1 MFVALL
7 QGSGLK
13 TNELELALF
22 LRFQGV
28 AVFCHQSLATTE
40 IDVKRN
46 IQEKEKEIIK
56 REGDNQMNGIS
67 FVNYDDNIG
76 IEDDVKQDPT
86 YLPTTDSETLAAIYP
101 CEQCGKHFKSLKKV
115 EAHSKKHLQVEEKS
129 CKDNSKTVDR
139 ALCNVC
145 SKSFAN
151 KYILKSHM
159 QTHSEETETV
169 ELVSCNICK
178 KSFRNK
184 YNLKYHKKS
193 HDADVKEKAMALCN
207 QCSKIVTKNKLKKHM
222 KNIHG
227 EKKIA
232 NCSNCGISSRISCIE
247 NHERMCKL
255 SDKEREARKIKCD
268 ECGKSLSSRDKLR
281 RHRRNIHPIEQAQQ
295 EMKHNVAKLF

>member
-1 MFVALL
+1 MFVSLL

-28 AVFCHQSLATTE
+28 AVLRQQSLAAETAE

-46 IQEKEKEIIK
+46 VQDKAKERIKQEGNIQIK
-56 REGDNQMNGIS
+56 GIS
-67 FVNYDDNIG
+67 YVNYDDNIG
-76 IEDDVKQDPT
+76 IEDDVRQDPT
-86 YLPTTDSETLAAIYP
+86 YLPTTDSETLAAIYS
-101 CEQCGKHFKSLKKV
+101 CEQCGKHFKSQKRV
-115 EAHSKKHLQVEEKS
+115 EAHSKKHLKMEDKYH
-129 CKDNSKTVDR
+129 KDNSEPVDR
-139 ALCNVC
+139 ALCNIC

-159 QTHSEETETV
+159 QTHSEDTETV
-169 ELVSCNICK
+169 ELASCNICK

-193 HDADVKEKAMALCN
+193 HDADAEEKATALCN
-207 QCSKIVTKNKLKKHM
+207 ICSKIMTKKTLKKHM

-232 NCSNCGISSRISCIE
+232 KCSNCGMSFRMSCIG

-255 SDKEREARKIKCD
+255 SDEEREARKFKCD
-268 ECGKSLSSRDKLR
+268 DCGKALSSREKLR
-281 RHRRNIHPIEQAQQ
+281 RHRRNIHQI
-295 EMKHNVAKLF
+295 